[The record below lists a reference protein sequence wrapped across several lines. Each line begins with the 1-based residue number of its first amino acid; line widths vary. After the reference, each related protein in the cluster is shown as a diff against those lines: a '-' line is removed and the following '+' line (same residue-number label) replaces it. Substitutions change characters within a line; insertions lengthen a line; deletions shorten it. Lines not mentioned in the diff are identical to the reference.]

1 MSAININN
9 INDLKSWPF
18 TEAKALIDRLK
29 NNNKFDDINEYNPV
43 LFETGYGPSGLPHIG
58 TFGEVAR
65 TTMVQNAFYHLT
77 GKASKLIC
85 FSDDMDGFRKVPD
98 NVPNQ
103 KMLEEHLDKPLT
115 DVPDPFGKF
124 ESFGLYNNNKLKE
137 FLDKFGFDYEF
148 ISSTECYKSG
158 RFNDALSKILLNY
171 EKIKNTIVPTLGEE
185 RKKTYSPFLPI
196 CSKTGKVLQ
205 VNVVDFDLNSN
216 SIKYQSPVNGNVQS
230 VSILNGNCKLQWK
243 CDWAMRWY
251 ALGIDYEMAG
261 KDLSESVILSTK
273 ILNILGGSQ
282 PSGFSYE
289 LFLDGNGEKISKS
302 KGNGLSIEEWL
313 KYGTEESLF
322 LFMYNNPKRAKKLFF
337 DVIPKTI
344 DEYFS
349 FLGKYNLD
357 SENNHDNP
365 VWHIHKSYPPVEV
378 FPVSFNLLLNLS
390 SVCHADNAN
399 DLWNY
404 ITNYAP
410 RLKKGLNKNFDK
422 LVDLSI
428 NYFKDRVLPYK
439 NYRLPSELEIKNIEN
454 LINNLRELRNDATSE
469 EIQSIVFKVGKES
482 GYENL
487 REWFSCLYETAL
499 GQSSGPRMGGF
510 IKLYGINK
518 SIKLLESVINGGLVK
533 NK

>member
-1 MSAININN
+1 MNFIDEKISNH
-9 INDLKSWPF
+9 LKSWPF
-18 TEAKALIDRLK
+18 LEAKVLIERLK
-29 NNNKFDDINEYNPV
+29 KNKKFDLINDDNPV

-77 GKASKLIC
+77 GKATKLIC
-85 FSDDMDGFRKVPD
+85 FSDDMDGFRKVPE

-103 KMLEEHLDKPLT
+103 KMLSEHLEKPLT
-115 DVPDPFGKF
+115 DVPDPFEKF
-124 ESFGLYNNNKLKE
+124 ESFGSYNNNKLKE
-137 FLDKFGFDYEF
+137 FLDKFSFDYQF
-148 ISSTECYKSG
+148 VSSTECYKSG
-158 RFNDALSKILLNY
+158 QFNDALSKILLNY
-171 EKIKNTIVPTLGEE
+171 DKIKNVIMPTLGEE

-196 CSKTGKVLQ
+196 CSYTGKVLQ
-205 VNVVDFDLNSN
+205 ANVIDIDATNN
-216 SIKYQSPVNGNVQS
+216 SITYFSPINNKEEK

-251 ALGIDYEMAG
+251 ALGVDYEMAG
-261 KDLSESVILSTK
+261 KDLSESVILSAK

-282 PSGFSYE
+282 PAGFSYE
-289 LFLDGNGEKISKS
+289 LFLDGNGQKISKS

-313 KYGTEESLF
+313 AYGTEESLS
-322 LFMYNNPKRAKKLFF
+322 LFMFNNPKRAKKLFF

-344 DEYFS
+344 DEYYS
-349 FLGKYNLD
+349 FLSKYNSN
-357 SENNHDNP
+357 SECEYDNP
-365 VWHIHKSYPPVEV
+365 VWHIHKSNPPKDI

-390 SVCHADNAN
+390 SVCNADNSN
-399 DLWNY
+399 DLWSY
-404 ITNYAP
+404 ITNYTP
-410 RLKKGLNKNFDK
+410 ELKKGLNKKFDM

-428 NYFKDRVLPYK
+428 NYYKQRVLPFK
-439 NYRLPSELEIKNIEN
+439 KFRLPSEFETKTIKN
-454 LINNLRELRNDATSE
+454 LVTYLKDLDAKTSNE
-469 EIQSIVFKVGKES
+469 EIQSIVFKVGKEA

-518 SIKLLESVINGGLVK
+518 SIKLLEDVLNGSLVK
-533 NK
+533 